1 MYNIMN
7 NSITGMSANQGK
19 IDIISNNIEYIISK
33 SELLNG
39 GCSIFICS
47 CGLENGVCLW
57 RGEYDSRV
65 YCW

>member
-1 MYNIMN
+1 MRGNIIFN
-7 NSITGMSANQGK
+7 NF
-19 IDIISNNIEYIISK
+19 EYVINK

-47 CGLENGVCLW
+47 FGLENGVCLW
-57 RGEYDSRV
+57 RGEHDSRI